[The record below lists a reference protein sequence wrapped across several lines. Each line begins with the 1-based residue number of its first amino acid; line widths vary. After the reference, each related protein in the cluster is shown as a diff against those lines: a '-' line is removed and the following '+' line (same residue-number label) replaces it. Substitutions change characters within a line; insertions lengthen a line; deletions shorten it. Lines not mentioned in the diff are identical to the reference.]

1 MVTIIS
7 IFDRHEDFIKLQYNS
22 IKKYVRGNYEYIVFN
37 NASTNDQSKRNE
49 VVCEELGIKNIK
61 ISVNYNTQPSY
72 IAGNALNESFKYLNK
87 KYVFKIDSDMFF
99 INDFNVD
106 ELFNHDLFYIPTYQ
120 PDKVLMWSGV
130 FGINT
135 QKIDLNLDF
144 RPHVIHGTDTFGQSS
159 LLTNDDKYTKKHF
172 NLFMIYDVV
181 GNVISGG
188 LNNDCVVEF
197 DGDDIVKWDKPN
209 NYPIDK
215 INKSNRVI
223 YRYKEMY
230 NILKKYEF
238 PKPYYLDFIE
248 INNIKTLIHF
258 KSSNWCEWCTK
269 SYVDSKKRSLINF
282 LNDN

>member
-197 DGDDIVKWDKPN
+197 DGDDI
-209 NYPIDK
+209 I
-215 INKSNRVI
+215 I
-223 YRYKEMY
+223 
-230 NILKKYEF
+230 
-238 PKPYYLDFIE
+238 
-248 INNIKTLIHF
+248 TQ
-258 KSSNWCEWCTK
+258 
-269 SYVDSKKRSLINF
+269 
-282 LNDN
+282 